1 MKPGPAPPPWPA
13 APGLLGPLV
22 GWFEAARREL
32 PWRAKDLDS
41 RHPDPYAV
49 LVSELMLQQTQVATV
64 IPYFQRWLRHFPD
77 VLGLAAAS
85 GDAVHKQ
92 WEGLGYYRRA
102 RHLHEAAKAIA
113 ERGWP
118 EDLDGLLRLPG
129 LGPYSA
135 AAVAAIA
142 FQRPEPALDGNALRV
157 LARLLALETPAA
169 FQPALRD
176 WLRPALAGL
185 GASRIT
191 QGIMELGALV
201 CLPKNPG
208 CEACPL
214 ADVCAARA
222 LGVIDTCPAT
232 RKRPVPKEVTIAL
245 VALSCGE
252 SWLLEQP
259 QGKGLL
265 AGLWRWP
272 SLPLPSAAIQA
283 AEAPAVF
290 GIAEAMALPG
300 WEQLY
305 THRREQVQPCLI
317 KAAVPFAAGPGRA
330 WVQGDRLQHLPMGKR
345 DQRLRALLPGPFQ
358 PTLTALPL
366 AEILESLALRS

>member
-1 MKPGPAPPPWPA
+1 MKPSLMPPPWPA

-22 GWFEAARREL
+22 GWFQGARRAL
-32 PWRAKDLDS
+32 PWRAEDLDS

-77 VLGLAAAS
+77 VLSLAAAS
-85 GDAVHKQ
+85 EEAVHKQ

-102 RHLHEAAKAIA
+102 RHLQEAAKAIA
-113 ERGWP
+113 GRGWP
-118 EDLDGLLRLPG
+118 DDLDGLLRLPG

-169 FQPALRD
+169 LQPALRD
-176 WLRPALAGL
+176 WLRPALARL

-191 QGIMELGALV
+191 QAIMELGALV
-201 CLPKNPG
+201 CLPKHPR
-208 CEACPL
+208 CDTCPL
-214 ADVCAARA
+214 AGACAARA
-222 LGVIDTCPAT
+222 LGVIDTCPAP
-232 RKRPVPKEVTIAL
+232 RKRAAPKEVAIVL
-245 VALSCGE
+245 VAFACGDA
-252 SWLLEQP
+252 WLLERP

-272 SLPLPSAAIQA
+272 AITLHPTVAKA
-283 AEAPAVF
+283 AETPAAF
-290 GIAEAMALPG
+290 GITEATTLPG
-300 WEQLY
+300 WVQVY
-305 THRREQVQPCLI
+305 THRREQILPCLI
-317 KAAVPFAAGPGRA
+317 RTEVPFEAGPGRV
-330 WVQGDRLQHLPMGKR
+330 WVQADSLQQVPMGNR
-345 DQRLRALLPGPFQ
+345 DKRLRALLSAPAQ
-358 PTLTALPL
+358 PALTALPL
-366 AEILESLALRS
+366 AEILAELRS